1 MTTMITD
8 PSLEE
13 SLKAQRQV
21 TGADRYDEVW
31 EGTYIMTPLPN
42 DEHQEIVSRMTSIL
56 EEIIGWPGLGK
67 VRPGV
72 NVSDRED
79 NWKQNYRV
87 PDVAVFL
94 PGGAARNCDAYW
106 LGGPDFV
113 VEIISPDDRYRQKLP
128 FYQEIGVRELLL
140 IDRNPWSLELF
151 RHDGKTLADA
161 GECILKQEAILTSR
175 VVPLEFKLV
184 TADPRPRIEV
194 RQTDGRKHW
203 LV

>member
-13 SLKAQRQV
+13 SLKAQRQA

-42 DEHQEIVSRMTSIL
+42 DGHREIVSRMTSIF
-56 EEIIGWPGLGK
+56 EEIIGWPGLGE

-94 PGGAARNCDAYW
+94 PDGVARNCDTYW

-113 VEIISPDDRYRQKLP
+113 VEIISPDDRTRQKLP

-140 IDRNPWSLELF
+140 VDRNPWSLELF
-151 RHDGKTLADA
+151 RHDGKTLAST
-161 GECILKQEAILTSR
+161 GKCILKQEAILKSH

-194 RQTDGRKHW
+194 RQTDGQKHW

>member
-31 EGTYIMTPLPN
+31 EGTYVIDPLPN

-56 EEIIGWPGLGK
+56 EEVIGWPGLGE

-94 PGGAARNCDAYW
+94 PDGTARNCDTYW

-113 VEIISPDDRYRQKLP
+113 VEIISPNDQTRQKLP
-128 FYQEIGVRELLL
+128 FYEEVGVRELLL
-140 IDRNPWSLELF
+140 VDRNPWSLELF
-151 RHDGKTLADA
+151 RHDGKTLAGT
-161 GECILKQEAILTSR
+161 GECTLKQEATLTSR

-184 TADPRPRIEV
+184 AADPRPLIEV
-194 RQTDGRKHW
+194 RQLDGQKHW

>member
-13 SLKAQRQV
+13 SLKAERQA

-31 EGTYIMTPLPN
+31 EGTYIMNPLPN
-42 DEHQEIVSRMTSIL
+42 DEHQEIVSRMTSIF

-72 NVSDRED
+72 NVSNRQHD
-79 NWKQNYRV
+79 WKQNYRV

-94 PGGAARNCDAYW
+94 PDGVARNCDAYW

-113 VEIISPDDRYRQKLP
+113 VEIISPNDRTRQKLP
-128 FYQEIGVRELLL
+128 FYEEIGVRELLL
-140 IDRNPWSLELF
+140 VDRNPWSLELF
-151 RHDGKTLADA
+151 RHDGKTLAST
-161 GECILKQEAILTSR
+161 GECILKQEATLTSR

-194 RQTDGRKHW
+194 RQLDGQKHW